1 MPAAD
6 VVFFI
11 YLYQR
16 WIYRVD
22 PTRVNEFG
30 MSGEDVTAAASVP
43 EAPTAAGALSP
54 APTTA
59 ATAAAREEAATSL
72 PAQGPSSAHE
82 PQEATPKPAEDKK
95 KD

>member
-1 MPAAD
+1 MPPVPTD

-30 MSGEDVTAAASVP
+30 MSGEDVTAAAPVP
-43 EAPTAAGALSP
+43 Q

-59 ATAAAREEAATSL
+59 GALPLSL
-72 PAQGPSSAHE
+72 IHI
-82 PQEATPKPAEDKK
+82 
-95 KD
+95 